1 MEKSLTL
8 SEYHTN
14 LRNIGLF
21 ITIAFGTLGYSGK
34 FSKKVYKKSLI
45 IISLIFLIISGLL
58 SITLIQSENNDERD
72 IKLSVIPKILLGLTI
87 LLFITGIRLFIK

>member
-1 MEKSLTL
+1 MNDNLTF

-21 ITIAFGTLGYSGK
+21 ITISFGTLGYSGN
-34 FSKKVYKKSLI
+34 FSKKLYKKSLI
-45 IISLIFLIISGLL
+45 IVSLIFLVISGLL
-58 SITLIQSENNDERD
+58 SMTLIQSENNDKRN

-87 LLFITGIRLFIK
+87 LLFIIGVRLFIK